1 MNDTGSLLLATA
13 VLAVGGLGLFMYG
26 SVGDKLGV
34 IDNTNVNEDIEEMP
48 SDYFDEPEIYETRPK
63 GGKTKRNRK
72 KVSSSKRRY

>member
-13 VLAVGGLGLFMYG
+13 VLAIGGLGLFMYG
-26 SVGDKLGV
+26 SSGDNT
-34 IDNTNVNEDIEEMP
+34 DNTNVNEDIEEMS

-72 KVSSSKRRY
+72 KGSSSKRRY

>member
-13 VLAVGGLGLFMYG
+13 VLAIGGLGLFMYG
-26 SVGDKLGV
+26 SSGDNT
-34 IDNTNVNEDIEEMP
+34 DNTNVNEDIEEMS

>member
-26 SVGDKLGV
+26 SVGDNT
-34 IDNTNVNEDIEEMP
+34 DNKNVNEDIEEMP
-48 SDYFDEPEIYETRPK
+48 LDYFDEPEIFEPKPK

-72 KVSSSKRRY
+72 KVGWSKRRY